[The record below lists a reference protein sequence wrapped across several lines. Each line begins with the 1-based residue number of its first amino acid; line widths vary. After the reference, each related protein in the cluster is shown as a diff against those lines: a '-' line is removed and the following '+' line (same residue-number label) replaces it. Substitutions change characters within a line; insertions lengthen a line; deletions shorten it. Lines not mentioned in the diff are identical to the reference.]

1 MPGPLDGLL
10 VIDASWGMPSSITSL
25 LLADYGALVV
35 KVERP
40 GGGADAT
47 LPERKMWDRGKWS
60 IELDPQD
67 PADADTLRQLLRRA
81 DIFIESYGI
90 GRSRE
95 LGLDHDDLREL
106 NPRLIQLSTTG
117 YGRSGPWQDRPG
129 YEALVAARMGF
140 MAEQPGHREGPIFLG
155 HPSIGYT
162 TGFLGAIGI
171 LAALRARRITGAGQ
185 RVDVSVL
192 DGVLGQAPMNW
203 WFTAKDESY
212 LSTKEKGHFG
222 HRRVLID
229 LFECGDGEYLMI
241 HTGGNGAFK
250 AAMEVLGVG
259 EHFQDIP
266 AGKVEMGVPMN
277 EEEFQIARQEVP
289 KIWKTRPRD
298 EWLELLRAR
307 DVAVVPV
314 LRPGEILEH
323 EQVRH
328 AGLVMEMP
336 DEDYGTLHQVAPVLK
351 FSTAQPDL
359 PAPAPKVGQNQDQL
373 DSLLAREPQAATPG
387 EDLDHPL
394 TGLRILDLSQFMAA
408 AYGAKY
414 LSDLG
419 ADVIKIE
426 PPIGDTM
433 RSLPDPFEACQR
445 GKRAIVLDLTTAEGK
460 EHFMRLLQTADV
472 VVHNQRPGKAEKLGI
487 DYESLRKVKP
497 DLIYCYQPGW
507 GADGPWAMEKS
518 FAPLLSAL
526 TGLMYVASG
535 SDNKPVRRAR
545 ASEDYYGGFLGATGI
560 LMALEHR
567 AHTGEGQFI
576 LAPQLHASLFAV
588 SEHMTDGNHKPLDTA
603 RLDLRQLGLSPTYRL
618 FETTDGWVCVA
629 AVGERAQQR
638 LREGL
643 AAVDVDLGGLQ
654 SVEALG
660 SAVETY
666 LSTLDTTTAT
676 AWLDSHRI
684 ANEVARDTP
693 FMPEFFWEEWAV
705 ESGHV
710 FEHLEHADWGYIR
723 EVGLTVRLSQTPGR
737 KSGPGPTL
745 GQHTTEVLDSL
756 QA

>member
-25 LLADYGALVV
+25 LLADYGAHVV

-40 GGGADAT
+40 GGGIDAAA
-47 LPERKMWDRGKWS
+47 PERKMWERGKWS
-60 IELDPQD
+60 IVLDPTD
-67 PADADTLRQLLRRA
+67 RTDADTLRQLLRRA
-81 DIFIESYGI
+81 DVFIESYGPA
-90 GRSRE
+90 RRAE
-95 LGLDHDDLREL
+95 LGLDHDLTRTL
-106 NPRLIQLSTTG
+106 NPRLLHLSTSA
-117 YGRSGPWQDRPG
+117 YGRSGPWRDRPG
-129 YEALVAARMGF
+129 YPALVAARMGF
-140 MAEQPGHREGPIFLG
+140 MAEQPGHRKGPIFLG
-155 HPSIGYT
+155 HPSVGYT
-162 TGFLGAIGI
+162 TGFLGAIGV
-171 LAALRARRITGAGQ
+171 LAALRARRITGRGQ
-185 RVDVSVL
+185 RVDVSIL

-212 LSTKEKGHFG
+212 LDTEEKGHFG

-259 EHFQDIP
+259 EHFQTVT
-266 AGKVEMGVPMN
+266 GKVEMAVPMN
-277 EEEFQIARQEVP
+277 EEEFRIARHEVP
-289 KIWKTRPRD
+289 AIWKTRPRD

-314 LRPGEILEH
+314 LRPGEILDH

-328 AGLVMEMP
+328 AGLVMDMP
-336 DEDYGTLHQVAPVLK
+336 DAEFGILRQVAPVIK
-351 FSTAQPDL
+351 FSTAAPAL
-359 PAPAPKVGQNQDQL
+359 PAPAPAVGEHQDCLPALLELEPKVE
-373 DSLLAREPQAATPG
+373 EPGAT
-387 EDLDHPL
+387 LDHPL
-394 TGLRILDLSQFMAA
+394 SGLRVLDLSQFMAA

-414 LSDLG
+414 LADLG

-445 GKRAIVLDLTTAEGK
+445 GKRGIVLDLTTDDGRAD
-460 EHFMRLLQTADV
+460 FLRLLETTDV
-472 VVHNQRPGKAEKLGI
+472 VVHNLRPGKAEKLGV
-487 DYESLRKVKP
+487 DYQTLRRLKP
-497 DLIYCYQPGW
+497 DLVYCYQPGW
-507 GADGPWAMEKS
+507 GADGPCAMEKS

-526 TGLMYVASG
+526 TGLMYIAAGSG
-535 SDNKPVRRAR
+535 KEPVRRAR

-567 AHTGEGQFI
+567 ARTGEGQFV

-588 SEHMTDGNHKPLDTA
+588 SEHMTDGDGKPLDTA
-603 RLDLRQLGLSPTYRL
+603 RLDARQFGLAPTYRL
-618 FETTDGWVCVA
+618 FATTDGWVCVA
-629 AVGERAQQR
+629 AVGESALTR
-638 LREGL
+638 LRAGL
-643 AAVDVDLGGLQ
+643 RAAGVDLGGQ
-654 SVEALG
+654 RSVEALG
-660 SAVETY
+660 DSLETH
-666 LSTLDTTTAT
+666 LASLDTVTAT

-693 FMPEFFWEEWAV
+693 FMPEFFWQEWAV

-710 FEHLEHADWGYIR
+710 FEHFEHADWGYIR
-723 EVGLTVRLSQTPGR
+723 EVGLTVRLSETPGR
-737 KSGPGPTL
+737 KTGPGPTL
-745 GQHTTEVLDSL
+745 GQHTAEVLDSL

>member
-25 LLADYGALVV
+25 LLADYGAHVV

-40 GGGADAT
+40 GGGIDAT
-47 LPERKMWDRGKWS
+47 APERKMWDRGKWS
-60 IELDPQD
+60 IVLDPENPD
-67 PADADTLRQLLRRA
+67 DAETLRQLIRRA

-90 GRSRE
+90 ARSTE
-95 LGLDHDDLREL
+95 LGLDYEDLRIL
-106 NPRLIQLSTTG
+106 NPRLLHLSTTA
-117 YGRSGPWQDRPG
+117 YGRSGPWRDRPG
-129 YEALVAARMGF
+129 YDALVAARMGF
-140 MAEQPGHREGPIFLG
+140 MAEQPGHRKGPIFLG

-171 LAALRARRITGAGQ
+171 LAALRARRITGRGQ
-185 RVDVSVL
+185 RVDVSIL

-212 LSTKEKGHFG
+212 LDTEEKGHFG

-229 LFECGDGEYLMI
+229 LFECGDGEYLMV

-250 AAMEVLGVG
+250 AAMDVLGVG
-259 EHFQDIP
+259 EHFQTVTD
-266 AGKVEMGVPMN
+266 KVEMAVPMN
-277 EEEFQIARQEVP
+277 EDEFRIARHEVP

-298 EWLELLRAR
+298 EWLDLLRAR

-328 AGLVMEMP
+328 ADLVMDMP
-336 DEDYGTLHQVAPVLK
+336 DPEYGSLRQVAPVIK
-351 FSTAQPDL
+351 FSTAMPGL
-359 PAPAPKVGQNQDQL
+359 PVPAPSVGLHQKEL
-373 DSLLAREPQAATPG
+373 PTLLALEPKTEVAGAR
-387 EDLDHPL
+387 LDHPL
-394 TGLRILDLSQFMAA
+394 SGLRVLDLSQFMAA

-414 LSDLG
+414 LADLG

-445 GKRAIVLDLTTAEGK
+445 GKRAIVLDLTTEEGK
-460 EHFMRLLQTADV
+460 SHFLRLVDTADV
-472 VVHNQRPGKAEKLGI
+472 VVHNQRPGKAEKLGV
-487 DYESLRKVKP
+487 DYESLRRHKP

-507 GADGPWAMEKS
+507 GADGPCAMEKS

-535 SDNKPVRRAR
+535 TGNKPVRRAR

-567 AHTGEGQFI
+567 ARTGEGQFV

-588 SEHMTDGNHKPLDTA
+588 SEHMTDGEHKPLDTA
-603 RLDLRQLGLSPTYRL
+603 RLDARQLGLSPTYRL
-618 FETTDGWVCVA
+618 FETADGWVCVA
-629 AVGERAQQR
+629 AVGESAQGR
-638 LREGL
+638 LRS
-643 AAVDVDLGGLQ
+643 GLQ
-654 SVEALG
+654 SVGASVNNLRSEEALG
-660 SAVETY
+660 VSLEIY
-666 LSTLDTTTAT
+666 LATLDTPSAT
-676 AWLDSHRI
+676 EWLDSHRI

-693 FMPEFFWEEWAV
+693 FMPEFFWQEWAV

-723 EVGLTVRLSQTPGR
+723 EVGSTVRLSETPGR
-737 KSGPGPTL
+737 KTGPGPTL
-745 GQHTTEVLDSL
+745 GEHTAEVLDSVR
-756 QA
+756 A

>member
-25 LLADYGALVV
+25 LLADYGAHVV

-40 GGGADAT
+40 GGGIDAT
-47 LPERKMWDRGKWS
+47 APERKMWDRGKWS
-60 IELDPQD
+60 IVLDPENSD
-67 PADADTLRQLLRRA
+67 DAETLRQLLRRA
-81 DIFIESYGI
+81 DVFIESYGVA
-90 GRSRE
+90 RSKE
-95 LGLDHDDLREL
+95 LGLDYEDLRVL
-106 NPRLIQLSTTG
+106 NPRLLHLSTTA

-140 MAEQPGHREGPIFLG
+140 MAEQPGHRKGPIFLG

-171 LAALRARRITGAGQ
+171 LAGLRARRVTGRGQ
-185 RVDVSVL
+185 RVDVSIL

-203 WFTAKDESY
+203 WFTSKDESY
-212 LSTKEKGHFG
+212 LDTEEKGHFG

-259 EHFQDIP
+259 EHFQTVT
-266 AGKVEMGVPMN
+266 GKVEMAVPLN
-277 EEEFQIARQEVP
+277 EEEFRIARQEVP
-289 KIWKTRPRD
+289 QIWKTRPRD

-328 AGLVMEMP
+328 AGLVMDMP
-336 DEDYGTLHQVAPVLK
+336 DDEHGTLRQVAPVIK
-351 FSTAQPDL
+351 FSTAAPEL
-359 PAPAPKVGQNQDQL
+359 PEPAPAVGQHQEKL
-373 DSLLAREPQAATPG
+373 SELLGLEPKAAESG
-387 EDLDHPL
+387 RDLDHPL

-445 GKRAIVLDLTTAEGK
+445 GKRAIVLDLTTEEGK
-460 EHFMRLLQTADV
+460 SHFLRLLDTADV
-472 VVHNQRPGKAEKLGI
+472 VVHNQRPGKAEKLGV
-487 DYESLRKVKP
+487 DYETLRKIKP

-535 SDNKPVRRAR
+535 AGNKPVRRAR

-567 AHTGEGQFI
+567 ARTGEGQFI

-588 SEHMTDGNHKPLDTA
+588 SEHMTDGDHKPLDTA
-603 RLDLRQLGLSPTYRL
+603 RLDAHQLGLSPTYRL
-618 FETTDGWVCVA
+618 FETSDGWVCVA
-629 AVGERAQQR
+629 AVGQRAQDR
-638 LREGL
+638 LRDALHSVG
-643 AAVDVDLGGLQ
+643 ADTGGPNGE
-654 SVEALG
+654 EALG
-660 SAVETY
+660 AALETH
-666 LSTLDTTTAT
+666 LSGLDTTSAT
-676 AWLDSHRI
+676 EWLDSHSI
-684 ANEVARDTP
+684 ANEVARDIP
-693 FMPEFFWEEWAV
+693 YMPEFFWQEWAV

-723 EVGLTVRLSQTPGR
+723 EVGLTVRLSETPGR
-737 KSGPGPTL
+737 KTGPGPTL
-745 GQHTTEVLDSL
+745 GQHTAEVLDSL